1 MSIVSLRPTGVSHP
15 VNSEFRYVN
24 LLVGNN
30 VEQLP
35 KGAFFVLRE
44 FAYRCFRARLT
55 CDDSAAFVRY
65 TVVGISQNGAFYG
78 LTLALIYIH
87 FAAWQATLF
96 LYPIAVV
103 FSFVANRFW
112 SFGGRKLTP
121 MAFRKYLLVY
131 AVTYPI
137 AVVLTWAQEQAGI
150 PSWLASLITLLTAVG
165 GIFLLLNCWV
175 FDRAAA
181 APNIPSQ

>member
-1 MSIVSLRPTGVSHP
+1 MRD
-15 VNSEFRYVN
+15 NF
-24 LLVGNN
+24 
-30 VEQLP
+30 
-35 KGAFFVLRE
+35 
-44 FAYRCFRARLT
+44 
-55 CDDSAAFVRY
+55 AAFIRY
-65 TVVGISQNGAFYG
+65 AIVGIAQNSVFYG
-78 LTLALIYIH
+78 LTLVALYMR

-103 FSFVANRFW
+103 FSFVANRIW

-121 MAFRKYLLVY
+121 LAFKKYLLVY
-131 AVTYPI
+131 AITYPI

-165 GIFLLLNCWV
+165 AIFLVLNFWV

-181 APNIPSQ
+181 APHMRSP